1 MDLEAAVENKL
12 VGFSVILF
20 LCCLHSYLACAAN
33 SISVMLHVLLPSDAL
48 LKNMNQIGMQ
58 NHPWKDKLGCVKQ
71 LQSQD
76 SPAGVK
82 ASR

>member
-1 MDLEAAVENKL
+1 MGN
-12 VGFSVILF
+12 GYM
-20 LCCLHSYLACAAN
+20 SYASRASSFGCFT
-33 SISVMLHVLLPSDAL
+33 
-48 LKNMNQIGMQ
+48 KNMNQIGMQ